1 MLITINYLY
10 KRLIVEGVETPEVSD
25 GLADVAEDGIGQT
38 AAEADQQ
45 QEGQVQGAH
54 GTLLHFVSSIVNVD
68 YVTF

>member
-1 MLITINYLY
+1 MLLTINYLY

-25 GLADVAEDGIGQT
+25 GLADVAEDGIGQA

-54 GTLLHFVSSIVNVD
+54 GVLFHFLYYS
-68 YVTF
+68 